1 MAKQSF
7 PVTSA
12 QKATFDVA
20 LTAEEQEK
28 LPPPLSPG
36 WYQPVRPP
44 RTRKDHRRKQIL
56 EQFDPLNENYVADTF
71 INRQHPNW
79 FEIAIITMFLKN
91 AVGKLSN
98 GNFVSNLNNL
108 LVSQM
113 MDKIRDSVHN
123 RFKINYSYIYLLRNI
138 ETNKTLVWFQDRQK
152 SPWFATH
159 GDAQA
164 WLEQQEERRLGG
176 ENINRPNTKFVF
188 EKHLSVQIKVILDRQ
203 PLRVGEGRLPN
214 WLRTKK
220 GLIALDVFDDNLCVF
235 RCLAVHRGAHK
246 KDNLRKTRKLARQFF
261 TLHDIPNEIVEFQH
275 IPLIAKHFNQEIIVY
290 DVTPEGVFAL
300 KGWFKDDMG
309 EAREVLGED
318 EEWVLEEDEEEGK
331 NHP

>member
-12 QKATFDVA
+12 QEAVFDVA

-28 LPPPLSPG
+28 RPTPLSPG
-36 WYQPVRPP
+36 WYQPVCPP
-44 RTRKDHRRKQIL
+44 RTRKDQRRKQIL

-79 FEIAIITMFLKN
+79 FEIVNYNNVFEERGRQIIKWQFR
-91 AVGKLSN
+91 
-98 GNFVSNLNNL
+98 SNLNNL

-113 MDKIRDSVHN
+113 MDKICDSVHN
-123 RFKINYSYIYLLRNI
+123 RFKINYSYIYPLRNI

-176 ENINRPNTKFVF
+176 ENIN
-188 EKHLSVQIKVILDRQ
+188 
-203 PLRVGEGRLPN
+203 
-214 WLRTKK
+214 
-220 GLIALDVFDDNLCVF
+220 
-235 RCLAVHRGAHK
+235 
-246 KDNLRKTRKLARQFF
+246 
-261 TLHDIPNEIVEFQH
+261 
-275 IPLIAKHFNQEIIVY
+275 
-290 DVTPEGVFAL
+290 
-300 KGWFKDDMG
+300 
-309 EAREVLGED
+309 
-318 EEWVLEEDEEEGK
+318 
-331 NHP
+331 